1 MNTGNS
7 VRDTDPR
14 WAANQDPVLSD
25 QVRDIQEIIDKLT
38 AVTLELNRPGNG
50 GH

>member
-1 MNTGNS
+1 MNTGQT
-7 VRDTDPR
+7 VRDVDPH
-14 WAANQDPVLSD
+14 WAADSESALPD

-50 GH
+50 GR